1 MCFPQVLSMDLMT
14 KPRKTRGKLAA
25 IISSF
30 WQFLND
36 FSYSMKLVSRNIEII
51 AMQINRSLKFREIDS
66 LIWKLLKTKIIK
78 FGMYYVRNC
87 PVTESRNYGKLIS
100 WNIFSINVEFTIFL
114 NDLFFIKLD
123 LAFFLSVEMIL
134 ILALIN
140 LQKLVCKVDQLVK
153 RRAKSGLIRVK
164 VDWNS
169 AKEFVTEHLD
179 KEIKV

>member
-1 MCFPQVLSMDLMT
+1 
-14 KPRKTRGKLAA
+14 
-25 IISSF
+25 
-30 WQFLND
+30 
-36 FSYSMKLVSRNIEII
+36 
-51 AMQINRSLKFREIDS
+51 
-66 LIWKLLKTKIIK
+66 
-78 FGMYYVRNC
+78 
-87 PVTESRNYGKLIS
+87 
-100 WNIFSINVEFTIFL
+100 
-114 NDLFFIKLD
+114 
-123 LAFFLSVEMIL
+123 MIL

>member
-1 MCFPQVLSMDLMT
+1 M
-14 KPRKTRGKLAA
+14 
-25 IISSF
+25 IY
-30 WQFLND
+30 
-36 FSYSMKLVSRNIEII
+36 FS
-51 AMQINRSLKFREIDS
+51 
-66 LIWKLLKTKIIK
+66 
-78 FGMYYVRNC
+78 
-87 PVTESRNYGKLIS
+87 
-100 WNIFSINVEFTIFL
+100 
-114 NDLFFIKLD
+114 FIKLD

-179 KEIKV
+179 KEIKVQTIFSY